1 MKPIVQL
8 DEAEEL
14 GLGDILTLKCSLS
27 VAPVCNLGSALA
39 DSSEPEQSVLLL
51 QTNTAVMVR
60 GGVVKALVLSLGK
73 TYCEP
78 TINCEH
84 TARETVGKLGHFPN
98 KCWSLVYVCTGL
110 FCR

>member
-51 QTNTAVMVR
+51 
-60 GGVVKALVLSLGK
+60 
-73 TYCEP
+73 
-78 TINCEH
+78 
-84 TARETVGKLGHFPN
+84 
-98 KCWSLVYVCTGL
+98 
-110 FCR
+110 